1 MTPALS
7 VIFFT
12 TASGAGYGLLALL
25 GLLAPFG
32 LVPATP
38 WFGIVSLALAL
49 ALVSAGLL
57 SSTLHL
63 GHPERAWRAVSQ
75 WRSSWLA
82 REGLSA
88 LLTYL
93 PALGFGA
100 TWFAARRVDPAA
112 AALGALAAAGAV
124 VTIFCTAMIY
134 ASLRPVRQWR
144 NAYVTPNFFLLSGF
158 SGALWLAAMARVFQA
173 STPLPTILS
182 SGLASGLALLFGLAA
197 LAAKILYWR
206 VIDRTPG
213 ASTAET
219 ATGLGHLGRVRALEA
234 PHTEEN
240 YLLREMGFRI
250 ARKHARR
257 LRGLAVLIGFAAPLL
272 LTVAALILPALPA
285 LIAAIA
291 AALLALAGIFVER
304 WLFFAE
310 ATHTVMLYYGRAA

>member
-7 VIFFT
+7 VILFT

-25 GLLAPFG
+25 GLLVPFG
-32 LVPATP
+32 LLPAMP
-38 WFGIVSLALAL
+38 WFGLATLVLAL
-49 ALVSAGLL
+49 ALVSGGLL

-63 GHPERAWRAVSQ
+63 GHPERAWRAVTQ

-82 REGLSA
+82 REGLAA

-100 TWFAARRVDPAA
+100 TWFLAHRPAPAA
-112 AALGALAAAGAV
+112 AALGMLASVGAV
-124 VTIFCTAMIY
+124 VTLFCTSMIY

-144 NAYVTPNFFLLSGF
+144 NAWVTPNFLLLAGY
-158 SGALWLAAMARVFQA
+158 SGALWLAAMTRLFHA
-173 STPLPTILS
+173 SAALPS
-182 SGLASGLALLFGLAA
+182 ALALLFCLAA
-197 LAAKILYWR
+197 LAAKLFYWR
-206 VIDRTPG
+206 WIDRTPG

-219 ATGLGHLGRVRALEA
+219 ATGLGHLGRVRTLDA

-240 YLLREMGFRI
+240 YLMREMGFRI

-257 LRGLAVLIGFAAPLL
+257 LRRLALIIGFAIPFV
-272 LTVAALILPALPA
+272 LTIVALILSVLLAL
-285 LIAAIA
+285 AAAVI
-291 AALLALAGIFVER
+291 AALLALIGIFVER

>member
-7 VIFFT
+7 VILFT
-12 TASGAGYGLLALL
+12 TASGAGYGLLGLL

-32 LVPATP
+32 LLPATF
-38 WFGIVSLALAL
+38 WFGLVTLAL
-49 ALVSAGLL
+49 ALVLVSGGLL

-63 GHPERAWRAVSQ
+63 GHPERAWRAVTQ

-82 REGLSA
+82 REGLAA

-100 TWFAARRVDPAA
+100 TWFLAHRPAPAA
-112 AALGALAAAGAV
+112 AVLGVLAAVGAI
-124 VTIFCTAMIY
+124 VTLFCTSMIY

-144 NAYVTPNFFLLSGF
+144 NPWVTPNFLLLGGY
-158 SGALWLAAMARVFQA
+158 SGALWLAATMRLFHAGA
-173 STPLPTILS
+173 SLPS
-182 SGLASGLALLFGLAA
+182 AFSFLLGLAA
-197 LAAKILYWR
+197 IIAKLFYWR
-206 VIDRTPG
+206 SIDRTPG

-219 ATGLGHLGRVRALEA
+219 ATGLGHLGRVRALDA

-240 YLLREMGFRI
+240 YLMREMGFRI

-257 LRGLAVLIGFAAPLL
+257 LRGLALIIGFAIPFV
-272 LTVAALILPALPA
+272 LTIAALILGALPA
-285 LIAAIA
+285 IVAAIM
-291 AALLALAGIFVER
+291 AALLALIGIFIER

>member
-1 MTPALS
+1 MTPAIS

-25 GLLAPFG
+25 GLLVPFG

-38 WFGIVSLALAL
+38 WFGLASLVLAL

-82 REGLSA
+82 REGLAA
-88 LLTYL
+88 LLTYI
-93 PALGFGA
+93 PALAFGA
-100 TWFAARRVDPAA
+100 EWLLARWPDPAA
-112 AALGALAAAGAV
+112 AAFGVLAAAGAI
-124 VTIFCTAMIY
+124 VTVFCTSMIY
-134 ASLRPVRQWR
+134 ASLRTVRQWR
-144 NAYVTPNFFLLSGF
+144 NAYVALNFFLLAGF
-158 SGALWLAAMARVFQA
+158 TGALWLAPAAQFFNPATWFPEM
-173 STPLPTILS
+173 
-182 SGLASGLALLFGLAA
+182 LALLFGLAG
-197 LAAKILYWR
+197 LVAKIFYWR
-206 VIDRTPG
+206 RIDRTPG

-219 ATGLGHLGRVRALEA
+219 ATGLGHLGRVRALDA

-240 YLLREMGFRI
+240 YLMREMGFRI

-257 LRGLAVLIGFAAPLL
+257 LRGMAVIVGFAAPLVL
-272 LTVAALILPALPA
+272 SIAALTLPATPA
-285 LIAAIA
+285 LIAAVI
-291 AALLALAGIFVER
+291 AALLALGGVFIER

-310 ATHTVMLYYGRAA
+310 ATHTVVLYYGRAA

>member
-25 GLLAPFG
+25 GLLVPFG
-32 LVPATP
+32 LLPATV
-38 WFGIVSLALAL
+38 WFGLATLVLALAL
-49 ALVSAGLL
+49 ISGGLL

-63 GHPERAWRAVSQ
+63 GHPERAWRAVTQ

-82 REGLSA
+82 REGLAA

-93 PALGFGA
+93 PALAFGA
-100 TWFAARRVDPAA
+100 TWFLARRPTPPA
-112 AALGALAAAGAV
+112 AALGVLAAAGAI
-124 VTIFCTAMIY
+124 VTLFCTSMIY

-144 NAYVTPNFFLLSGF
+144 NAWVTPNFLLLGGY
-158 SGALWLAAMARVFQA
+158 SGALSLAAMTHLFHGGA
-173 STPLPTILS
+173 SLPCALS
-182 SGLASGLALLFGLAA
+182 LLLGLAA
-197 LAAKILYWR
+197 IIAKLFYWR
-206 VIDRTPG
+206 SIDRTPSV
-213 ASTAET
+213 STAET
-219 ATGLGHLGRVRALEA
+219 ATGLGHLGRVRALDA

-240 YLLREMGFRI
+240 YLMREMGFRI

-257 LRGLAVLIGFAAPLL
+257 LRGLALIIGFAIPLAL
-272 LTVAALILPALPA
+272 AIAALILGALPA
-285 LIAAIA
+285 LAAA
-291 AALLALAGIFVER
+291 VMAALLALTGIFIER

>member
-25 GLLAPFG
+25 GLMAPFG
-32 LVPATP
+32 LVSAGP
-38 WFGIVSLALAL
+38 WFGIAALVLAL

-82 REGLSA
+82 REGVAA

-100 TWFAARRVDPAA
+100 AWFVGGSVDAAA
-112 AALGALAAAGAV
+112 AALGALAVAGAV
-124 VTIFCTAMIY
+124 VTVFCTSMIY

-144 NAYVTPNFFLLSGF
+144 NAYVTPGYLVMAGF
-158 SGALWLAAMARVFQA
+158 SGALWLAVVARAFHGRAAPV
-173 STPLPTILS
+173 SV
-182 SGLASGLALLFGLAA
+182 LAVLFGIAA
-197 LAAKILYWR
+197 LAAKFFYWR
-206 VIDRTPG
+206 TIDHTPG

-240 YLLREMGFRI
+240 YLMREMGFRI

-257 LRGLAVLIGFAAPLL
+257 LRALAVIVGFAAPLV
-272 LTVAALILPALPA
+272 LTIATMALPPLPA
-285 LIAAIA
+285 LIAATVA
-291 AALLALAGIFVER
+291 AVLGLGGIFVER

-310 ATHTVMLYYGRAA
+310 ATHTVVLYYGRAA

>member
-32 LVPATP
+32 LVSAGP
-38 WFGIVSLALAL
+38 WFGVAALVLAL

-82 REGLSA
+82 REGVAA

-100 TWFAARRVDPAA
+100 AWFLAGRVDAAA

-124 VTIFCTAMIY
+124 VTVFCTSMIY

-144 NAYVTPNFFLLSGF
+144 NAYVTPGYFVMAGF
-158 SGALWLAAMARVFQA
+158 SGALWLAAVARVFHGRA
-173 STPLPTILS
+173 ALVSV
-182 SGLASGLALLFGLAA
+182 LAVLFGIAA
-197 LAAKILYWR
+197 LVAKFFYWR
-206 VIDRTPG
+206 TIDHTPG

-240 YLLREMGFRI
+240 YLMREMGFRI

-257 LRGLAVLIGFAAPLL
+257 LRALAVIVGFAAPLV
-272 LTVAALILPALPA
+272 LTVAAMALPPVPA
-285 LIAAIA
+285 LIGAILAAV
-291 AALLALAGIFVER
+291 LGLGGIFVER

-310 ATHTVMLYYGRAA
+310 ATHTVVLYYGRAA

>member
-7 VIFFT
+7 VILFT

-32 LVPATP
+32 LVPAAP
-38 WFGIVSLALAL
+38 WFGIASLVLAL

-57 SSTLHL
+57 ASTLHL

-82 REGLSA
+82 REGFSA
-88 LLTYL
+88 VLTYL

-100 TWFAARRVDPAA
+100 TWFLARRVDPAA

-124 VTIFCTAMIY
+124 VTIFCTSMIY

-144 NAYVTPNFFLLSGF
+144 NAYVTPSFFLLAGF
-158 SGALWLAAMARVFQA
+158 SGALWLATLARAFHA
-173 STPLPTILS
+173 AATLPTTLS
-182 SGLASGLALLFGLAA
+182 SGLALLFGLAA

-206 VIDRTPG
+206 AIDRTPG

-240 YLLREMGFRI
+240 YLMREMGFRI

-257 LRGLAVLIGFAAPLL
+257 LRALSVLVGFAAPLL
-272 LTVAALILPALPA
+272 LTIAALVLPALPA
-285 LIAAIA
+285 LIAALA
-291 AALLALAGIFVER
+291 ASLLALTGIFVER

-310 ATHTVMLYYGRAA
+310 ATHTVVLYYGRAA